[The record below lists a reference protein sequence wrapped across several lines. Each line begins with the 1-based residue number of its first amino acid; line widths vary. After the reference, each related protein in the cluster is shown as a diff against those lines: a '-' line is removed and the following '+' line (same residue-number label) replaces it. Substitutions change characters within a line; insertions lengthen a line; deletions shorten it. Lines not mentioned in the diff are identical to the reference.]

1 MALQTANIETEISK
15 IQALI
20 NMGEGKITK
29 AIKSLDKLKKNQ
41 LMLTDKQKQLHAAKV
56 NISKFNKV

>member
-1 MALQTANIETEISK
+1 MALPTANIETEISK

-29 AIKSLDKLKKNQ
+29 AIKNLDKLKKSQ
-41 LMLTDKQKQLHAAKV
+41 LILTNKQKQLQAAKV
-56 NISKFNKV
+56 NISKFNK